1 MTPSERAS
9 FARRVIALLMVFSVG
24 LSSVADGQDRREGPP
39 HAVLINDLA
48 ASHPVSAYI
57 DASTLL
63 VAEIDWEKMD
73 VDALFASVQKLT
85 GDRPSDTA
93 MVKDLIGKLKA
104 GKAGRIYVLAGLQTL
119 TDRAPLIVVAT
130 PDAPTLPTLFASLKD
145 LFGDNVRIAP
155 SGSALLFGTP
165 DQLQR
170 VESLNPVSRNDLL
183 SPLRDA
189 NRLDHTAVLSLPNAS
204 RDLLAKLWPVDQP
217 SRFPVKVSPSQAAA
231 DIHRLVI
238 TVQTPPHPLVRLHFD
253 SVDAEAADR
262 VRNTLAAIKQQFDP
276 MLANVTVNREQQ
288 RVTVEVD
295 GKTIEFFETIASE
308 MRRSA
313 ARAKR
318 VATMKQL
325 GIAFDNYHDREK
337 HFPPRCF
344 VDPDGKPLHSWLV
357 AVLPDMNNLALYR
370 SIRLDL
376 TWDADE
382 NERLRTTVP
391 AGFGSQHLPVGHTI
405 IRAPVFPGSLW
416 HGDGPPKRRDDI
428 TDGAAN
434 TILLIEAPDDASIH
448 WVDPTPWVISED
460 DPVED
465 VFGDRDDARV
475 LLADGSVLLIKRA
488 EIDQQKLKAMLTIA
502 AGD

>member
-1 MTPSERAS
+1 MIPSRQPKS
-9 FARRVIALLMVFSVG
+9 ARRIVALLIVFSAG
-24 LSSVADGQDRREGPP
+24 LISVADGQELRQGPP
-39 HAVLINDLA
+39 NGVLINDLA

-63 VAEIDWEKMD
+63 VAEIDWENLD

-85 GDRPSDTA
+85 GDRPSDAA

-119 TDRAPLIVVAT
+119 TDRAPLIVIPT
-130 PDAPTLPTLFASLKD
+130 PDAATLFASLKD

-165 DQLQR
+165 DQLKR
-170 VESLNPVSRNDLL
+170 VESLNPVSRSDIL
-183 SPLRDA
+183 SPLHDA
-189 NRLDHTAVLSLPNAS
+189 NRLDHSVVIALPDAS
-204 RDLLAKLWPVDQP
+204 RDLLTKLWPAKEPV
-217 SRFPVKVSPSQAAA
+217 RFPVKVSPSQAAA

-238 TVQTPPHPLVRLHFD
+238 TVQTPPQPMVRLSLD
-253 SVDAEAADR
+253 TVDAEAADR
-262 VRNTLAAIKQQFDP
+262 VAETLTAIKQQFDP
-276 MLANVTVNREQQ
+276 MLADVTLNREPK
-288 RVTVEVD
+288 RVIVEID
-295 GKTIEFFETIASE
+295 GKTIELAETIASA
-308 MRRSA
+308 MRQSA
-313 ARAKR
+313 ARSER
-318 VATMKQL
+318 IATMKQL
-325 GIAFDNYHDREK
+325 GIAFYNYHDREK
-337 HFPPRCF
+337 HLPPRCF
-344 VDPDGKPLHSWLV
+344 VAADGKPLHSWLV
-357 AVLPDMNNLALYR
+357 AILPDMDNLAFYR

-416 HGDGPPKRRDDI
+416 HGDGPPKRLKDI
-428 TDGAAN
+428 TDPAAD

-448 WVDPTPWVISED
+448 WADPTPWVISED
-460 DPVED
+460 DPMEN
-465 VFGDRDDARV
+465 VFGNRDDARV
-475 LLADGSVLLIKRA
+475 LLADGSVLLLKRA
-488 EIDQQKLKAMLTIA
+488 EMDNQKLKAMLTIA